1 MYFYVCIT
9 LYRKWQLK
17 QHVPNY
23 FTTDSKFRLPSQNIY
38 QCNNQKQ
45 TIPRTNNPKFLP
57 LNDNENTT
65 I

>member
-1 MYFYVCIT
+1 MQKYLEDRWSGFRCIPRT
-9 LYRKWQLK
+9 NI
-17 QHVPNY
+17 P
-23 FTTDSKFRLPSQNIY
+23 KFLPLND
-38 QCNNQKQ
+38 NQKQ